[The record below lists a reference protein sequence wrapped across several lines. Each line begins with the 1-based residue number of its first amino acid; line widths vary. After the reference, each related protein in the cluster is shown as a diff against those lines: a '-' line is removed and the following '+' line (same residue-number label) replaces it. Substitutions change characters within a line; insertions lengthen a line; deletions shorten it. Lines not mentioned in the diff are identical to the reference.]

1 MGYWFVCGIVGT
13 YKQHKRHTST
23 KNASY
28 AAWHN
33 DVTLLHNLLI
43 HNEFRGGNNPLR
55 IYKFLVL
62 KMIKSIKERHEKSH
76 IKKFP
81 DPDGQESLFH
91 VCSSALIVN
100 LFVLFQL
107 YLIGAITHIRPKSTK
122 KFWYWRKYEKNL
134 IENSSKVAGM
144 GKSPRERHFAAV

>member
-1 MGYWFVCGIVGT
+1 M
-13 YKQHKRHTST
+13 
-23 KNASY
+23 
-28 AAWHN
+28 
-33 DVTLLHNLLI
+33 
-43 HNEFRGGNNPLR
+43 R

-100 LFVLFQL
+100 LFVLFK
-107 YLIGAITHIRPKSTK
+107 YK
-122 KFWYWRKYEKNL
+122 KNSDTE
-134 IENSSKVAGM
+134 ENMK
-144 GKSPRERHFAAV
+144 RI

>member
-1 MGYWFVCGIVGT
+1 M
-13 YKQHKRHTST
+13 
-23 KNASY
+23 
-28 AAWHN
+28 
-33 DVTLLHNLLI
+33 
-43 HNEFRGGNNPLR
+43 R

-62 KMIKSIKERHEKSH
+62 KMVKSIKERHEKSH

-107 YLIGAITHIRPKSTK
+107 YLIGAITHIRPKNTK
-122 KFWYWRKYEKNL
+122 NSDTE
-134 IENSSKVAGM
+134 ENMK
-144 GKSPRERHFAAV
+144 RI

>member
-1 MGYWFVCGIVGT
+1 
-13 YKQHKRHTST
+13 
-23 KNASY
+23 
-28 AAWHN
+28 
-33 DVTLLHNLLI
+33 
-43 HNEFRGGNNPLR
+43 
-55 IYKFLVL
+55 
-62 KMIKSIKERHEKSH
+62 MIKSIKERHEKSH

-122 KFWYWRKYEKNL
+122 KIL
-134 IENSSKVAGM
+134 ILK
-144 GKSPRERHFAAV
+144 KI

>member
-1 MGYWFVCGIVGT
+1 MVLSGHINSTSGIRA
-13 YKQHKRHTST
+13 Q

-33 DVTLLHNLLI
+33 DVTLLRNLLI
-43 HNEFRGGNNPLR
+43 HNEFRGEGGNNPLR

-122 KFWYWRKYEKNL
+122 KF
-134 IENSSKVAGM
+134 
-144 GKSPRERHFAAV
+144 